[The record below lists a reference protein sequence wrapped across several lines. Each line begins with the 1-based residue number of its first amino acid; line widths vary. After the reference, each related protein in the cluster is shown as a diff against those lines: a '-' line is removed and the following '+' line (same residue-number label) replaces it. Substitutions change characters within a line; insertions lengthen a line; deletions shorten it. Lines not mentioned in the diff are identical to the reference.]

1 MRRYSGR
8 MKSPISLMVLRA
20 SANNPTPLLPPTPVV
35 SCLADR
41 VLGDESFTELARLAP
56 AVVLLDLRSIVPGEI
71 APVIKRVRLTVPHS
85 RVVALG
91 AAGSEAAAQQAIA
104 AGASSFLSTNIT
116 AMAVLQAVE
125 AVADGEMH
133 LTRTGR
139 RAVKLLLGGG
149 IAPPPKS

>member
-1 MRRYSGR
+1 

-20 SANNPTPLLPPTPVV
+20 SAASPMPLLPPTSVV
-35 SCLADR
+35 TVLADR
-41 VLGDESFTELARLAP
+41 VLGDDGYAELARLSP
-56 AVVLLDLRSIVPGEI
+56 QVVLLDLRSVLPGEI
-71 APVIKRVRLTVPHS
+71 APVIKRVRLTAARS

-104 AGASSFLSTNIT
+104 AGASSFLSTHVT
-116 AMAVLQAVE
+116 TMSVLQAVE

-139 RAVKLLLGGG
+139 LAVKTLLGGG
-149 IAPPPKS
+149 TSSGGKS